1 MTRTRIS
8 LNKRGRL
15 RRAVTSGH
23 LRRTLNKNRRMVHL
37 TPHKAQFFD
46 DNNDEDDKLF
56 LWYG

>member
-8 LNKRGRL
+8 LNKRG
-15 RRAVTSGH
+15 RAVTSGH

-46 DNNDEDDKLF
+46 DDNDEDDKLF
-56 LWYG
+56 LWYD